1 MQQIKNLQRCRC
13 ADELTKWG
21 VFRRATVSQWVR
33 HLRETKNL
41 DLILFHILA
50 GLILPL
56 HAGTAAAAADPDVAP
71 SAGS

>member
-13 ADELTKWG
+13 AEELTKW
-21 VFRRATVSQWVR
+21 ATVSQSIYGK
-33 HLRETKNL
+33 LKNL

-56 HAGTAAAAADPDVAP
+56 QAGTAAAAADPDVAP

>member
-1 MQQIKNLQRCRC
+1 MRRGINEVGC
-13 ADELTKWG
+13 E
-21 VFRRATVSQWVR
+21 RRATVSQSIYGK
-33 HLRETKNL
+33 LKNL

-56 HAGTAAAAADPDVAP
+56 QAGTAAAAADPDVAP

>member
-13 ADELTKWG
+13 AEELTKW
-21 VFRRATVSQWVR
+21 VCERRATVSQSIYGK
-33 HLRETKNL
+33 LKNL

-56 HAGTAAAAADPDVAP
+56 QAGTAAAAADPDVAP